1 MKTINLVRLTQRL
14 YDHRAREVDCDD
26 AAVLACFDAL
36 IAITVARAAG
46 RGLAAA
52 VDEALAT
59 LLVEL
64 ETVAR

>member
-1 MKTINLVRLTQRL
+1 MKTVNLVRLVQQL
-14 YDHRAREVDCDD
+14 HDVQGLPGDDD
-26 AAVLACFDAL
+26 AKLVLARAL

-52 VDEALAT
+52 VDEALAA
-59 LLVEL
+59 LLSEL